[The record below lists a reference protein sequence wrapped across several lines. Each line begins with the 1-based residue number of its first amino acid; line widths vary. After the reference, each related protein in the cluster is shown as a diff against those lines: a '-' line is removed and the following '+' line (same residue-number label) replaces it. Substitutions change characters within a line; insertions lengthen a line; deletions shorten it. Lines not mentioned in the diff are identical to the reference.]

1 MVEPSLLPVL
11 GLRVSGIAAG
21 QSLPS
26 GAAPLAG
33 LQLVLALEAL
43 SFQPMEWLLT
53 LMCLW

>member
-43 SFQPMEWLLT
+43 SFQPTEWLLT